1 MKRNLVLMCLAVLLL
16 AAPSF
21 AAGDSSKT
29 FIMGVGSVLA
39 AQDQEVE
46 DVASTFQL
54 DVIRLVPWTPWWIG
68 AMVQYSRVQ
77 TAGEDEIDWNGRLIA
92 FSNDPNAPERDGDWV
107 AFLTLGGVD
116 IHDNDEEENG
126 SRLIPTSADGSV
138 GVIGPVLGFNL
149 VVELGAMRMPNADGK
164 METYWKFGVGFLGVP
179 GL

>member
-1 MKRNLVLMCLAVLLL
+1 MKRLVLFVALVVLLL
-16 AAPSF
+16 STSSF

-39 AQDQEVE
+39 AQNQETE

-54 DVIRLVPWTPWWIG
+54 DLIRLVPWTPWWIG

-92 FSNDPNAPERDGDWV
+92 FSNDPNAPERDGDWI
-107 AFLTLGGVD
+107 AFLTLGGID
-116 IHDNDEEENG
+116 IHDNDEGDNG
-126 SRLIPTSADGSV
+126 SRLIPTTADGSV

-149 VVELGAMRMPNADGK
+149 VVELGATRMPNADGK